1 MDKLSADHV
10 IGAALWLAALCFCAA
25 LIGDAFI
32 R

>member
-1 MDKLSADHV
+1 MRNMSAEHI
-10 IGAALWLAALCFCAA
+10 IGAALWLAAVGFCAA